1 MDLNELKNLNME
13 DLKAKALAFADKKTL
28 IKIGIS
34 LGSIIVFLIIYYAI
48 LNPIVKD
55 KKTKIDDMK
64 TKQAEITKF
73 NNDIANI
80 KKKIKKLKPQ
90 YDNYSTLFHSRA
102 EVEGLYQNLSEFAAI
117 NGLVISKIEKGKP
130 KVVTKSEVLNPKKK
144 KKASKKKKKAS
155 KKEEIK
161 KIAYYKIPVSFEIR
175 GNFIGY
181 IKFKRALS
189 LSNKM
194 LNFDKESVKVVKSTD
209 STGAI
214 NVSGV
219 LTIVGL
225 ADEFY

>member
-1 MDLNELKNLNME
+1 MCLVRARERASCRPSPLRRRLHACAWTMVDLQTE
-13 DLKAKALAFADKKTL
+13 AL
-28 IKIGIS
+28 IGIAVIGIA
-34 LGSIIVFLIIYYAI
+34 LVTFGLY
-48 LNPIVKD
+48 PIAKLALSQRKPRSARVSATSEERDGLVTNKP
-55 KKTKIDDMK
+55 KEKTK
-64 TKQAEITKF
+64 
-73 NNDIANI
+73 
-80 KKKIKKLKPQ
+80 P
-90 YDNYSTLFHSRA
+90 
-102 EVEGLYQNLSEFAAI
+102 
-117 NGLVISKIEKGKP
+117 
-130 KVVTKSEVLNPKKK
+130 K
-144 KKASKKKKKAS
+144 KKASKKKNAS